1 MTKMWPIKQD
11 PIALD
16 RHAWALKYGQ
26 DLREMPNLPD
36 VDAATPEQ
44 RAAAIDLLTRT
55 EAGTAAYADPAAA
68 EAAGYTR
75 IGAVVRAGQNP
86 GIVAAMEALAAAMPD
101 NMEMLHI
108 SNVRDSSAVL
118 DPNAPEHLMYAY
130 QGNGAWKLVGVMFVA
145 DAAYPGPPPTP
156 GGPIT
161 RWHYHSRIA
170 AQHLAMHL
178 FFVPPDHL
186 NHAYAANMVHH
197 M

>member
-130 QGNGAWKLVGVMFVA
+130 PGQWRLEARRSHVRGRRRLPGTAAHSGRSDHSLALPQPHRRPALG
-145 DAAYPGPPPTP
+145 DASVLRSA
-156 GGPIT
+156 
-161 RWHYHSRIA
+161 
-170 AQHLAMHL
+170 
-178 FFVPPDHL
+178 
-186 NHAYAANMVHH
+186 
-197 M
+197 